1 MQNKIFKLMILL
13 LSTAI
18 ITSCSDWTKVTPEVV
33 VDYDNTEP
41 ARPASYYKALRDY
54 KESDHSISF
63 GWYSGWGE
71 ASSSTT
77 SMLSGIPDSMDIVSL
92 WNNSGNLS
100 AGKIE
105 DLRFVQNVKGTK
117 VLICTFIANVGAGFT
132 PPHVSETVIAENP
145 DIFGNDLKKLQTA
158 AQEKFWGWVN
168 GDDVAI
174 RASLVK
180 YAGAMRDTV
189 TKYGYNGIDVD
200 FEPNFDGVPGKLDE
214 NDTYATWMFEE
225 LSKLFGP
232 QSNSGRQLVLD
243 GELWGV
249 DAKLGI
255 CFDYF
260 VAQAY
265 SVSGGTPSPSAGQS
279 ESDMNRRL
287 TQVINAFSEGLTEEE
302 VTNRF
307 VVTENLESA
316 INALDGGYF
325 WTLYNGQRLD
335 KRVCPSMLG
344 MAKWKPQ
351 NGFRKGGFGAY
362 QFGYEAVNTPSYK
375 WMRRGIQ
382 ASNPAIN

>member
-13 LSTAI
+13 FSVAA
-18 ITSCSDWTKVTPEVV
+18 ITSCSDWTEVTPENL
-33 VDYDNTEP
+33 VDYDKTEP
-41 ARPASYYKALRDY
+41 ARPASYYQALRDY
-54 KESDHSISF
+54 KKTDHSISF
-63 GWYSGWGE
+63 GWYSGWGDP
-71 ASSSTT
+71 SSSTT
-77 SMLSGIPDSMDIVSL
+77 SMLSGIPDSMDVVSL

-117 VLICTFIANVGAGFT
+117 VLVCTFIANVGAGFN
-132 PPHVSETVIAENP
+132 PPHIWETIAAENP
-145 DIFGNDLKKLQTA
+145 DASYDQIKKLA
-158 AQEKFWGWVN
+158 EVAHEEFWGWKD

-174 RASLVK
+174 RASLAK
-180 YAGAMRDTV
+180 YATAMRDTIA
-189 TKYGYNGIDVD
+189 KYGYNGIDVD
-200 FEPNFDGVPGKLDE
+200 FEPNVDGVPGKLDE
-214 NDTYATWMFEE
+214 HHTYATWMFEE
-225 LSKLFGP
+225 LSKHFGP
-232 QSNSGRQLVLD
+232 KSNSGRLLILD
-243 GELWGV
+243 GELWEV
-249 DAKLGI
+249 DPSLGA

-265 SVSGGTPSPSAGQS
+265 SVSGGTPSPGAGQS
-279 ESDMNRRL
+279 ESNMNGRL
-287 TQVINAFSEGLTEEE
+287 NRIVNTFKDVLTEEQ

-325 WTLYNGQRLD
+325 WTLYNGQRQD
-335 KRVCPSMLG
+335 KKTCPSMFG
-344 MAKWKPQ
+344 MAKWQPA

-382 ASNPAIN
+382 ASNPALL